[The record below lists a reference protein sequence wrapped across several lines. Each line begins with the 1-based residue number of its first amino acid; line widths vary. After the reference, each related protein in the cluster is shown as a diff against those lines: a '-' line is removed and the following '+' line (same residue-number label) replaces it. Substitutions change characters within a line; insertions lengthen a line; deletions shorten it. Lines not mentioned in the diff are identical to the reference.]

1 MEHSEFFCWYSVH
14 VPGRGPIPFRPERP
28 VALRV
33 SNGIAVV
40 LLFLAGYPF
49 GRFADRN
56 PWRTGLA
63 MVILGVAVVSIAI
76 FFGG

>member
-1 MEHSEFFCWYSVH
+1 MFPAV
-14 VPGRGPIPFRPERP
+14 VPFLFVRN
-28 VALRV
+28 ALLAVRV
-33 SNGIAVV
+33 SSGIAVV
-40 LLFLAGYPF
+40 LLFLAGYSF